1 MSGDRDRNGDDRD
14 GEEDRDGK
22 AGDGDDYALMRRVAA
37 GDGAAF
43 ETLVRRS
50 LRRTLAIA
58 QGVTGNAHDAD
69 EVAQEAFM
77 RVWQHADRWRPEQ
90 ARFTTWL
97 YRIVVNL
104 CLDRRRRP
112 QWLSL
117 DTVGELPAGT
127 ESAPERIARDEHRRA
142 VAAAMARIPDR
153 QRAAITLFY
162 FEELSGKEAA
172 EVMGL
177 RVAAFEQLLL
187 RARRAIKAELARA
200 GLPAS
205 GLFGEGAWP

>member
-1 MSGDRDRNGDDRD
+1 MSGDRGGD
-14 GEEDRDGK
+14 GEEND
-22 AGDGDDYALMRRVAA
+22 ALMRRVAV
-37 GDGAAF
+37 GDRAAF
-43 ETLVRRS
+43 ESLVRRN

-69 EVAQEAFM
+69 EVVQEAFM

-112 QWLSL
+112 QWLPL
-117 DTVGELPAGT
+117 DTVAELPAVAD
-127 ESAPERIARDEHRRA
+127 SAPELIARDEHRRA
-142 VAAAMARIPDR
+142 VAAAMTRLSDR

-162 FEELSGKEAA
+162 FEDLSGKEAA
-172 EVMGL
+172 GVMGL
-177 RVAAFEQLLL
+177 KIAAFEQLLL
-187 RARRAIKAELARA
+187 RARRAVKAELGRA
-200 GLPAS
+200 GLPAA
-205 GLFGEGAWP
+205 GLFAGGVWP